1 MQQVVSHILVEY
13 GAILELLYFFF
24 FFFFF
29 FFFHGTLQLFTAC
42 ILVGLRT
49 LNFFFIFFHS
59 GYSLDVDITIQKKKI
74 MMYFMPINL
83 YLCIYIIF
91 NACLFSLFFK
101 KSFIYNYWCKPIS
114 IISGFSLVQQYFK
127 KYIDKSVILLSNWFR
142 FTLCF
147 SFLGESE
154 MDLLSDLPVKDP
166 LSKPF
171 DFGK

>member
-1 MQQVVSHILVEY
+1 
-13 GAILELLYFFF
+13 
-24 FFFFF
+24 
-29 FFFHGTLQLFTAC
+29 
-42 ILVGLRT
+42 
-49 LNFFFIFFHS
+49 
-59 GYSLDVDITIQKKKI
+59 
-74 MMYFMPINL
+74 MPINL

-114 IISGFSLVQQYFK
+114 IISGFSLVQQYFE
-127 KYIDKSVILLSNWFR
+127 KYIDKSVILLSNWLR

-154 MDLLSDLPVKDP
+154 MDLRSDLPVKDP

>member
-13 GAILELLYFFF
+13 GAILELLY
-24 FFFFF
+24 FFFF

-49 LNFFFIFFHS
+49 LNFFFFLFFFHS

-83 YLCIYIIF
+83 YLCTYIIF

-101 KSFIYNYWCKPIS
+101 KKF
-114 IISGFSLVQQYFK
+114 
-127 KYIDKSVILLSNWFR
+127 YIQLLMQTNLYYLWLFTRPTIL
-142 FTLCF
+142 
-147 SFLGESE
+147 
-154 MDLLSDLPVKDP
+154 
-166 LSKPF
+166 
-171 DFGK
+171 

>member
-1 MQQVVSHILVEY
+1 MEQYLNSCI
-13 GAILELLYFFF
+13 FFF
-24 FFFFF
+24 FFFMGPFNFSLHVSSLVYVPWTFF
-29 FFFHGTLQLFTAC
+29 FLFYFFSILAIAWTL
-42 ILVGLRT
+42 I
-49 LNFFFIFFHS
+49 S
-59 GYSLDVDITIQKKKI
+59 PYKKKKI